1 MKNLNQLARVFVVVI
16 LCMAA
21 MAIADKG
28 SGARTCFQQT
38 DCVLHGS
45 ICCEAS
51 SGNPQCFANKCP
63 DGWEKTG

>member
-16 LCMAA
+16 LCMTA
-21 MAIADKG
+21 MATADKG

-51 SGNPQCFANKCP
+51 QVYLSAFTLSAREFQ
-63 DGWEKTG
+63 